1 MAVEYCDASNDTI
14 NFIWKLLPLIEVLK
28 IIEQLELLHKMLKV
42 DNPKDDDPA
51 KILTRGK
58 IRELIKKYQQE
69 VEEFEKWAAE
79 TQD

>member
-1 MAVEYCDASNDTI
+1 
-14 NFIWKLLPLIEVLK
+14 
-28 IIEQLELLHKMLKV
+28 MLKV